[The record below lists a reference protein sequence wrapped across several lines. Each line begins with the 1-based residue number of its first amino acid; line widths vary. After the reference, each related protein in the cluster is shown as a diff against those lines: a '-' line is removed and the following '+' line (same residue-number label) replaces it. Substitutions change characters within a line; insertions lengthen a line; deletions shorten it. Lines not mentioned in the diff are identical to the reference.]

1 MISDRISSKL
11 PIFKLSVSHSS
22 AYQASATF
30 LLIMMYY
37 TESKHQPFLAIG
49 GHATKRQITFIV
61 LKAVQLWVY
70 FHIIQICINYM
81 WNQEELHF
89 KLPDIVA
96 VAFAMV
102 SELDHLLLFKERKKK
117 IVIGAHTKD
126 RIVIITVQ
134 FLRCPSLRISSNSRT
149 VQTSRQM
156 GCFDYPRDHVHG
168 SMGDF
173 HHGIQHGCTDQLSF
187 NRQHSQESAIL

>member
-1 MISDRISSKL
+1 
-11 PIFKLSVSHSS
+11 
-22 AYQASATF
+22 
-30 LLIMMYY
+30 MMYY

-49 GHATKRQITFIV
+49 GHATKRQITFVV

-102 SELDHLLLFKERKKK
+102 SDLAYFLLFQEKNK
-117 IVIGAHTKD
+117 
-126 RIVIITVQ
+126 
-134 FLRCPSLRISSNSRT
+134 
-149 VQTSRQM
+149 
-156 GCFDYPRDHVHG
+156 
-168 SMGDF
+168 
-173 HHGIQHGCTDQLSF
+173 
-187 NRQHSQESAIL
+187 NRNWRSY